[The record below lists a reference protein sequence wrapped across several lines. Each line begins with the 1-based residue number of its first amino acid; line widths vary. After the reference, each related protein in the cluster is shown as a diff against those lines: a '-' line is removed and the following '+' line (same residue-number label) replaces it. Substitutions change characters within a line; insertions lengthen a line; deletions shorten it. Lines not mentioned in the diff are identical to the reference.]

1 MDIELS
7 EIINRNA
14 AALGERDKYANKGTY
29 GKLLV
34 IGGSCGMSGAA
45 YLCSLAAFRTGI
57 GMVKVFGPE
66 CNRVI
71 LQSSLPEAMYKSM
84 ELSDGSIDKAALKES
99 VDWADHIVVGPGLSK
114 GTEAVELMRVLGSD
128 DLAEALSSKKMLLYD
143 ADALNIISMFISSSG
158 HEADVD
164 NCGRKLLSASEH
176 TVITPHIGE
185 MARLTG
191 LEIDYIKA
199 HQKEVAG
206 AFADKYGVNVVL
218 KDAVTAVALRAKSGK
233 AMLIDSGCGAMAKAG
248 SGDVLCGFISGV
260 SAVLQDALNDSIP
273 TAVFLHGRAG
283 CIASDTAGCHSV
295 LAEDIANSAGKA
307 ILSCIKQ

>member
-7 EIINRNA
+7 EIINKNA
-14 AALGERDKYANKGTY
+14 GALGERDKYANKGTY

-34 IGGSCGMSGAA
+34 IAGSCGMSGAA
-45 YLCSLAAFRTGI
+45 YLCSLSAFRTGI

-71 LQSSLPEAMYKSM
+71 LQTALPEAMYKSM
-84 ELSDGSIDKAALKES
+84 ELSDGSIDKSALKES
-99 VDWADHIVVGPGLSK
+99 IDWADHIVVGPGLSK

-128 DLAEALSSKKMLLYD
+128 DMAEVLSSKKMLLYD
-143 ADALNIISMFISSSG
+143 ADALNIISMFINSSG
-158 HEADVD
+158 HETDVD
-164 NCGRKLLSASEH
+164 NSGEKLLSASEH
-176 TVITPHIGE
+176 IVITPHIGE

-199 HQKEVAG
+199 HQKEVAK

-218 KDAVTAVALRAKSGK
+218 KDAVTAVALKEKTGK

-248 SGDVLCGFISGV
+248 SGDVLCGFISGIT
-260 SAVLQDALNDSIP
+260 AVLGDKLNDSIP

-283 CIASDTAGCHSV
+283 CIASDTVGCHSV

-307 ILSCIKQ
+307 ILSCIKS